1 MGTYAISGSA
11 SGIGA
16 ATRAKLENAGHT
28 VIGIDLRDAEVI
40 GDLSTPDGR
49 AGAVAQTLDRCQGT
63 LDGLVTAAGVGPPL
77 RGGLIARV
85 NYFGSLALLE
95 GLRPALAAA
104 GAAQVV
110 QVGSNSS
117 TTSPNLPAP
126 LIEAF
131 LAGDEAAA
139 VDIVSAVPEPFD
151 GAIAYGGAKLAISRW
166 CRRASVTEDCVGRGI
181 TLNVIAPGPV
191 QTPLFQ
197 QGKDDKDFG
206 PLLESFP
213 IPTGEPAT
221 PDLMADW
228 IVFMLSPAARFACGS
243 VIFVD
248 GGADAMIR
256 SDAWPETFSM

>member
-16 ATRAKLENAGHT
+16 ATRAKLENAGNT

-40 GDLSTPDGR
+40 GDLSHDEGR
-49 AGAVAQTLDRCQGT
+49 ASAVAETLDRCGET

-77 RGGLIARV
+77 RGNLIARV
-85 NYFGSLALLE
+85 NYFGSQFLLE
-95 GLRPALAAA
+95 GLRPALSAA

-110 QVGSNSS
+110 QVGSNSA
-117 TTSPNLPAP
+117 TTSPNLPTE
-126 LIEAF
+126 LIAAF
-131 LAGDEAAA
+131 LAGDEERA
-139 VDIVSAVPEPFD
+139 VKIVEDVPEPFD

-166 CRRASVTEDCVGRGI
+166 CRRAAVTDEWVGNGI

-197 QGKDDKDFG
+197 QGKDDSDFG
-206 PLLESFP
+206 PLMENFP

-221 PDLMADW
+221 PELMADW
-228 IVFMLSPAARFACGS
+228 IIFMLSPAARFACGS

-248 GGADAMIR
+248 GGADALIR
-256 SDAWPETFSM
+256 SDAWPESFSM

>member
-1 MGTYAISGSA
+1 VGIYAISGSA

-16 ATRAKLENAGHT
+16 AARSKLENAGHT

-40 GDLSTPDGR
+40 GDLSTTDGR
-49 AGAVAQTLDRCQGT
+49 AAAVSATLERCQGT

-77 RGGLIARV
+77 RGNLIARV
-85 NYFGSLALLE
+85 NYFGSHALLE
-95 GLRPALAAA
+95 GLRPALAAT
-104 GAAQVV
+104 GTAQVV
-110 QVGSNSS
+110 QIGSNSS
-117 TTSPNLPAP
+117 TTTPNLPAE

-131 LAGDEAAA
+131 LAGDEALA
-139 VDIVSAVPEPFD
+139 VEIVEAVPEPFD

-166 CRRASVTEDCVGRGI
+166 CRRAAVTQDWVGTGI
-181 TLNVIAPGPV
+181 TLNVLAPGPV

-197 QGKDDKDFG
+197 QGKDDDDFG
-206 PLLESFP
+206 PLMDSFP

-256 SDAWPETFSM
+256 SDAWPESFSM

>member
-16 ATRAKLENAGHT
+16 ATRAKLENAGNT

-40 GDLSTPDGR
+40 ADLSTPDGR
-49 AGAVAQTLDRCQGT
+49 DRAIADTTKRCGGT
-63 LDGLVTAAGVGPPL
+63 LDGLVTAAGLGPPV
-77 RGGLIARV
+77 RGNLIAKV
-85 NYFGSLALLE
+85 NYFGSQSLLD
-95 GLRPALAAA
+95 GLRPAMAAA
-104 GAAQVV
+104 GAAQAV

-117 TTSPNLPAP
+117 STTPNLPP
-126 LIEAF
+126 DLIEAF
-131 LAGDEAAA
+131 LAGDEDTA
-139 VDIVSAVPEPFD
+139 VGIIDAIGEPFD
-151 GAIAYGGAKLAISRW
+151 SAMAYGGAKLAISRW
-166 CRRASVTEDCVGRGI
+166 CRRQAVSDEWVGAGI

-197 QGKDDKDFG
+197 AGKDDEDFG
-206 PLLESFP
+206 PLLDGFP

-228 IVFMLSPAARFACGS
+228 IVFLLSPAARFACGS
-243 VIFVD
+243 VVFVD

-256 SDAWPETFSM
+256 ADAWPDTFSM